1 MILGI
6 DHIGIATDDPGAVA
20 GFLKPLGLRLAQQGP
35 APAYGVSCQFWRVGG
50 AHRGAAVEVV
60 SPAAEGSAVGAYLE
74 SRGPGL
80 YHLAFEV
87 DDLPRD
93 MADLRAAGYVP
104 IDDRPRA
111 GGRPG
116 MQVAFLYLRR
126 PAGLLVELVQYT
138 SADQAA
144 LIMPAS

>member
-6 DHIGIATDDPGAVA
+6 DHIGIATDDPDDVA
-20 GFLKPLGLRLAQQGP
+20 GYLTPLGLGLAQRGP
-35 APAYGVSCQFWRVGG
+35 APAYGVDCQFWRAGG
-50 AHRGAAVEVV
+50 AQRGPAVELV
-60 SPAAEGSAVGAYLE
+60 SPATEGSAVRAYLD

-87 DDLPRD
+87 DDLLQD

-104 IDDRPRA
+104 IDDEPRA

-116 MQVAFLYLRR
+116 MRVAFLYLRK
-126 PAGLLVELVQYT
+126 PAGLLVELVQYA
-138 SADQAA
+138 SADQGAP
-144 LIMPAS
+144 IIPAS